1 VITCDKFVA
10 RISDYLDD
18 RVPMGE
24 RIGLCMHRLLCI
36 RCRNFYRQLKEIVA
50 FVEEFGNAPKIKPSE
65 AERQQLVEHFRDR
78 YGTTRT

>member
-1 VITCDKFVA
+1 MITCDEFVA

-50 FVEEFGNAPKIKPSE
+50 FVEEFGEPPEIEPTKL
-65 AERQQLVEHFRDR
+65 ERRQLMERFRDTH
-78 YGTTRT
+78 GTTGA